1 MARVHRGLSGDV
13 DLARVFVRRA
23 RVEAVVDRKTR
34 DDLDRERASIPK
46 EPVIRPQPD
55 PPFYDEAPPQRP
67 GDGDG
72 DSGQPQQPA
81 GDAVR

>member
-1 MARVHRGLSGDV
+1 MDRKRTGEADGD
-13 DLARVFVRRA
+13 RA
-23 RVEAVVDRKTR
+23 RFEKDESPIR
-34 DDLDRERASIPK
+34 RE
-46 EPVIRPQPD
+46 PD

-81 GDAVR
+81 GDTEPPPER